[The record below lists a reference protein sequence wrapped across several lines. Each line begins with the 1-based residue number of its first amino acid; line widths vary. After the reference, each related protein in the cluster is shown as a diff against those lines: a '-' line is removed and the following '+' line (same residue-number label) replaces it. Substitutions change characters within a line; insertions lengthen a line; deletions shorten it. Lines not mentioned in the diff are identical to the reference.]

1 MEKKFEIVYLD
12 PRVLIPYEK
21 NAKKHNE
28 QQIKDLAEAIKKRGF
43 DQPITVDKSRVI
55 ITGHGRT
62 EASIFAGLA
71 KVPVIVRNDLTEFEV
86 AAKRL
91 EDNRLAST
99 DYDALVLQEELKNL
113 IDGDVAVY
121 GFSDRELSVLVE
133 DMIDSMA
140 TDGLVVDLSVETER
154 QKDEHDVVAHKVAN
168 EDVRLVDVM
177 GFKLIPAS
185 SAIVVGDLLAHMEEM
200 TGKEGI
206 DAFLTFAEKVSKEM
220 YGEQQ

>member
-12 PRVLIPYEK
+12 PRALIPYEK

-43 DQPITVDKSRVI
+43 DQPITVDKNRVI

-62 EASIFAGLA
+62 EASIFACLT
-71 KVPVIVRNDLTEFEV
+71 KVPVIIRDDLTESEV

-177 GFKLIPAS
+177 GFKSIPAS

-200 TGKEGI
+200 TGKSGI
-206 DAFLTFAEKVSKEM
+206 DAFLAFAEKVSEEM

>member
-12 PRVLIPYEK
+12 PRALIPYDK
-21 NAKKHNE
+21 NAKKHND

-43 DQPITVDKSRVI
+43 DQPITVDKNWVI

-62 EASIFAGLA
+62 EASIFAGLT
-71 KVPVIVRNDLTEFEV
+71 KVPVIIRDDLTETEV

-91 EDNRLAST
+91 EDNRLASI
-99 DYDALVLQEELKNL
+99 DYDAMLLQEELKSL
-113 IDGDVAVY
+113 IDSDVAVY
-121 GFSDRELSVLVE
+121 GFSERELNVLVE
-133 DMIDSMA
+133 DMTGSMA
-140 TDGLVVDLSVETER
+140 TDDLVADLSAETER
-154 QKDEHDVVAHKVAN
+154 QKDEHDAVTREVAN

-177 GFKLIPAS
+177 GFKSIPAS

-200 TGKEGI
+200 TGKSGI
-206 DAFLTFAEKVSKEM
+206 DAFLAFAEKISQEM